1 MAAEANEE
9 KPINQQLEE
18 LWTQN
23 GEKRGVPQGIRRL
36 LNTAFTNVQ
45 VSSFPDLPSGK
56 GKVNEEMQSFFFS
69 FLRDSGCLVLREGKS
84 EEEFGICQTVLFN
97 TFGAH
102 YSLLLLF
109 VLHSYLQGNQGKH
122 IDRKL
127 RWHTSTFRSHET
139 TLGSTF
145 HSEYHRAHMQIQIS
159 MTLYAQFSD
168 LEQNKI
174 PSLHLW

>member
-23 GEKRGVPQGIRRL
+23 GEKRGVPQSIRRL

-56 GKVNEEMQSFFFS
+56 GKVNEEMQSFLIP
-69 FLRDSGCLVLREGKS
+69 FLRDSCCLVLREGKS

-109 VLHSYLQGNQGKH
+109 VLHYYLQGNQGKN

-127 RWHTSTFRSHET
+127 RWYTSTFRSHEI

-145 HSEYHRAHMQIQIS
+145 HSEYDRAHMRIQI
-159 MTLYAQFSD
+159 
-168 LEQNKI
+168 
-174 PSLHLW
+174 